1 MNDLQLYEYY
11 LSIPKWSRR
20 TQSWIYPDYVV
31 LTGRAFRAP
40 HPHRHYTFEEFVDKL
55 KEDPNFKNVILN
67 KQKDEIQ

>member
-11 LSIPKWSRR
+11 LSIPKWNIR

-40 HPHRHYTFEEFVDKL
+40 HPHRHYTFEEFIDKL
-55 KEDPNFKNVILN
+55 YSDPEFKKKLL
-67 KQKDEIQ
+67 